1 MQAEKLTRQASKF
14 PGVPNPSSS
23 PGGVSPSIMKVVND
37 YFDTALND
45 YAYGGWK
52 NKYAA
57 PPAGYLGGLN
67 ELKWNVPE
75 FENWTT
81 WQLEAVKGKTEKLHY
96 VNKEISL
103 KKVR

>member
-1 MQAEKLTRQASKF
+1 M
-14 PGVPNPSSS
+14 
-23 PGGVSPSIMKVVND
+23 VND